1 MKRAGLLCVITAVLF
16 AAACGSNDGAEQTP
30 TAPTP
35 TTPPATTEPPPSTSC
50 APPVPAN
57 LAVVQTGGSTRV
69 FTWNASSGAADY
81 FIGIGSSSGS
91 ANLIYTNTTQTTYS
105 WTGTGVTSAFYYAR
119 VYARNSCGSSNW
131 STELVFH

>member
-1 MKRAGLLCVITAVLF
+1 M
-16 AAACGSNDGAEQTP
+16 
-30 TAPTP
+30 
-35 TTPPATTEPPPSTSC
+35 
-50 APPVPAN
+50 
-57 LAVVQTGGSTRV
+57 VQTAGSTRV

-131 STELVFH
+131 STELAFH